1 MYICKIN
8 KVTEMKSSLKTTKIT
23 LVLIDVLILI
33 VSIFLPIILFARFN
47 NFPKWNDINGVLY
60 WLIFIVCSINNV
72 SYLFTLFGYKNI
84 ISKRIYFIQYMFSLF
99 ILVIPT
105 INYLFLTYL
114 NAVGFYLSLIV
125 DFLFII
131 PYIIFSFYC
140 SLLRKKDNE

>member
-60 WLIFIVCSINNV
+60 WVIFIVCSINNV

-140 SLLRKKDNE
+140 SSLRKKDNE

>member
-1 MYICKIN
+1 
-8 KVTEMKSSLKTTKIT
+8 MKSSLKTTKIT

-60 WLIFIVCSINNV
+60 WVIFIVCSINNV

-140 SLLRKKDNE
+140 SSLRKKDNE